1 MSSSLYT
8 GAEPDTATDP
18 LGRFVEIERRRREIE
33 DEDKRL
39 AKEAAALQEQL
50 LNDWADRGQQSATV
64 AGFTIY
70 VAHEF
75 YCSKHGDVPTPIVCE
90 ILAANGLGNLVAPAY
105 NANSLKA
112 WIKERV
118 TASEEIPEEL
128 KAAMSYGEVPRLR
141 TRLK

>member
-1 MSSSLYT
+1 VPVELHT
-8 GAEPDTATDP
+8 FAEPATSDP
-18 LGRFVEIERRRREIE
+18 LARFVEIERRRREIE
-33 DEDKRL
+33 EEDKRL
-39 AKEAAALQEQL
+39 AKEAAALQDQL

-70 VAHEF
+70 IAHEF
-75 YCSKHGDVPTPIVCE
+75 YCSKHGDVPMPVVCE
-90 ILAANGLGNLVAPAY
+90 ILAASGLGGMVAPAY
-105 NANSLKA
+105 NAQSLKA

-118 TASEEIPEEL
+118 TAGEEIPEEL